1 MLRPGAHVLRR
12 SASELQ
18 VGLDPRHAVVLP
30 DSPEVRALLD
40 ALAAPTGPRPE
51 QRYDGRTLAALVD
64 SGLLVDLDV
73 LLPLAPAP
81 TADRDVEAVG
91 RPVSR
96 ADVAA
101 LAAAAGDRAAGLL
114 QRRATSEVEVATCGS
129 REATLLGEAA
139 VGLLAT
145 AGVSARLLP
154 HGLPPAEAA
163 APSEGAVT
171 GLLVAVGEPP
181 REQVDPWM
189 RAGTPHLLLRLTE
202 GHAVVGPFVLPGETP
217 CLRCLDAHHTDVDPA
232 WPLLVTQYA
241 SAVTRP
247 RDDTIPEPVDR
258 TLATLVGAWAARELI
273 SHAEGRVPAT
283 TSATVRLDPHLT
295 ALESQT
301 WPRHPACGCTWE

>member
-81 TADRDVEAVG
+81 TADQDVEAVG

-101 LAAAAGDRAAGLL
+101 MAAAAGDRAAGLL

-129 REATLLGEAA
+129 REATSLGEAA

-163 APSEGAVT
+163 APSEAAVT

-258 TLATLVGAWAARELI
+258 TLATLVGAWAARELL
-273 SHAEGRVPAT
+273 SYAEGRVPGT